1 MSDNFPAIG
10 VITAPATRY
19 AVSIQEEVLYVI
31 LKSLIISGIAGRSIV
46 SPYMVMRSEEPKIAS
61 VSHVFFGIFCTEEVE
76 DGFGLG

>member
-1 MSDNFPAIG
+1 
-10 VITAPATRY
+10 
-19 AVSIQEEVLYVI
+19 VLYVI